1 MNTEN
6 KLPKRKHP
14 RLKGYDYSSNGYYY
28 VTICSKDMKCIFGK
42 IEYNENWNPIFDE
55 SRNVGRGLAPA
66 VREYKDTKITLS
78 PYGIIAEK
86 QLFALEQR
94 YDYVE
99 IDKFVIMPNHIH
111 AIIILDGMSAGASPR
126 PTLPDIMCA
135 YKSLTTRECNK
146 MSNIKGRKIFQESFF
161 DKIIRNEKGYLA
173 VWQYIDENPRKWQ
186 NDDYFV

>member
-14 RLKGYDYSSNGYYY
+14 RLKEYDYSSNGYYY
-28 VTICSKDMKCIFGK
+28 VTLCSKDMKCIFGEVK
-42 IEYNENWNPIFDE
+42 K
-55 SRNVGRGLAPA
+55 NVGRGLAPA
-66 VREYKDTKITLS
+66 ERKYSDTVITLS
-78 PYGIIAEK
+78 SYGLIAEK

-94 YDYVE
+94 YDYVK
-99 IDKFVIMPNHIH
+99 IDKFVIMPNHVH
-111 AIIILDGMSAGASPR
+111 AIIILNGKAAGASPR

-146 MSNIKGRKIFQESFF
+146 LSNIKGRRIFQESFYE
-161 DKIIRNEKGYLA
+161 KVIRGEKGYLE

-186 NDDYFV
+186 NDEYFA